1 MILFLF
7 ISKIRINIF
16 SIKDRS
22 KNTDNVFVYIFNKIC
37 ANFAQVGRMKV
48 NFKKKVFKFLLKRNQ
63 SKYQEL
69 RMTSVLGGGGA
80 AAASNRYIAV
90 DNLQASVES
99 WITNL
104 DSLDVYNLDRVLN
117 CV

>member
-1 MILFLF
+1 
-7 ISKIRINIF
+7 
-16 SIKDRS
+16 
-22 KNTDNVFVYIFNKIC
+22 
-37 ANFAQVGRMKV
+37 
-48 NFKKKVFKFLLKRNQ
+48 
-63 SKYQEL
+63 
-69 RMTSVLGGGGA
+69 MTSVLGAAGGGAA